1 VLTAFQVEVAGVIGA
16 VAGPSGF
23 ALAGGGAMIV
33 HGIVD
38 RATTDLDFFAT
49 RAEAVAA
56 TARETETALQDSGFD
71 VVRRVDSA
79 TFVRLEVRRGTE
91 ACEVD
96 LAQDARRWPTVDEP
110 LVGATVARE
119 ELAADKTL
127 ALLGRAAARDFVDVY
142 ALDRLFGSDRL
153 CELAVDKDPGFRRT
167 YLADALEKFDR
178 LDRAEFGID
187 DRAHEALRYGRGGG
201 GSSSSSSRVIST
213 KSAGSVESKIAA
225 GRRSAS
231 ETPLRRGSAALW
243 VSRT

>member
-1 VLTAFQVEVAGVIGA
+1 MLTDHQFEVARVISA

-49 RAEAVAA
+49 QAEAV
-56 TARETETALQDSGFD
+56 TAVARQAEVALQESGFE

-79 TFVRLEVRRGTE
+79 TFVRLDVRRGGE

-110 LVGATVARE
+110 GIGATVAAE

-127 ALLGRAAARDFVDVY
+127 ALLGRAAARDFIDVR
-142 ALDRLFGSDRL
+142 ALGRRFGSDRL
-153 CELAVDKDPGFRRT
+153 CELAVDKDPGFRRL
-167 YLADALEKFDR
+167 YLAEALSKFDR
-178 LDRAEFGID
+178 LDRAEFGLDAQAHEDLRLWAWRWRVLLIEQSRHLEQERGLSKEQ
-187 DRAHEALRYGRGGG
+187 DRAGPEIGF
-201 GSSSSSSRVIST
+201 
-213 KSAGSVESKIAA
+213 
-225 GRRSAS
+225 
-231 ETPLRRGSAALW
+231 
-243 VSRT
+243 